1 MQINSYVSD
10 RHRKRKKRRA
20 YLFIAL
26 GIIALYLIFFV
37 AQWFVLD
44 SPVFR
49 VDHVVVVGNS
59 AVASSTIVDLVEAAA
74 LPKHTLFPGLFGFDS
89 MVLWPDRVPQNELV
103 LVPQLAGV
111 TVSKDYFSHTVT
123 ITATERMPF
132 GIWCFSARP
141 GPIPQLD
148 LAPASTGTPA
158 GSASASTTLATAPNT
173 SCYWFDNTG
182 TIFEKSFD
190 TQGDAIFVVND
201 AAQAPRGLN
210 QKVLSDEFLPN
221 FISIMNVLHASGLAV
236 DTIELNDLSLEE
248 VDVVT
253 QNGPTIYFSLRF
265 PADDYLPVIEKLMLE
280 PSFDELQYIDCRTE
294 NRLYYK

>member
-10 RHRKRKKRRA
+10 RHKKRKKRRN
-20 YLFIAL
+20 YLFITLA
-26 GIIALYLIFFV
+26 IIALYLIFFV
-37 AQWFVLD
+37 VQWFVLD

-49 VDHVVVVGNS
+49 VDHVVVTSNN
-59 AVASSTIVDLVEAAA
+59 AVASSSVVDLVEASA
-74 LPKHTLFPGLFGFDS
+74 LPKHGLFPGLFSFDN
-89 MVLWPDRVPQNELV
+89 MLLWPDHVSQSELA

-123 ITATERMPF
+123 LTASERVPF

-141 GPIPQLD
+141 GTIPPLD
-148 LAPASTGTPA
+148 TTPASTTTALAAPA
-158 GSASASTTLATAPNT
+158 NT

-190 TQGDAIFVVND
+190 TQGAAIFVVND

-221 FISIMNVLHASGLAV
+221 FISIMNVLHESGLSV
-236 DTIELNDLSLEE
+236 ETIELNDLSLEE

-265 PADDYLPVIEKLMLE
+265 PADDYLPVIQKLMLE
-280 PSFDELQYIDCRTE
+280 PTFDKLQYIDCRTE